1 MEKIGEANWRKHRY
15 LTRFLNKYWAK
26 FDEKLTWMIL
36 KQIESSLVHLFV
48 VLICWVPPRR
58 PPLLLSGMTLG
69 GTGGVE
75 GVHLAG
81 VVGGVG
87 VGRCWGSGG
96 GRLRQLVSRGP
107 VGRAGG
113 HVRPLRL
120 LLETGMSPL
129 QPKEKNWLCFN
140 KCHLKVL
147 KRRIYLR
154 VYHHYYRLMKK
165 RGNSAKG
172 QFNGHYY
179 LVFFGQTVIIR
190 HFEIELPLKD
200 FSISFSFFS
209 IHMRTLPPTFFVHI
223 FSYTRIESTY
233 EDIS

>member
-1 MEKIGEANWRKHRY
+1 
-15 LTRFLNKYWAK
+15 
-26 FDEKLTWMIL
+26 MIL
-36 KQIESSLVHLFV
+36 KQIVSSLVRLFV
-48 VLICWVPPRR
+48 VLICWVRPRR
-58 PPLLLSGMTLG
+58 PPLLLSGMKLG
-69 GTGGVE
+69 GTGGVA
-75 GVHLAG
+75 GVHPAG

-179 LVFFGQTVIIR
+179 LVFFWANGYYKTLWDWTTFKRLFYFIFI
-190 HFEIELPLKD
+190 
-200 FSISFSFFS
+200 FFDS
-209 IHMRTLPPTFFVHI
+209 HENAPANVFC
-223 FSYTRIESTY
+223 TY
-233 EDIS
+233 F